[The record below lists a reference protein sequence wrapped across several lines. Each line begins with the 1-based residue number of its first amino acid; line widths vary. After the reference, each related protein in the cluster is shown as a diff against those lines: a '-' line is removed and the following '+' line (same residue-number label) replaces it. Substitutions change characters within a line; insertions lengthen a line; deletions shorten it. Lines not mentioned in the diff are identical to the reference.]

1 MAKTAFVQ
9 PFPRL
14 LVILGVLC
22 SAAPAFAQLEQ
33 LSPPPTSLTQDS
45 SETGVVYHVPS
56 LSRLFKETLTD
67 FRQLPS
73 RDTFIW
79 LTIGA
84 VAAFAGH
91 PADGRVTS
99 ILSASQPLHETL
111 ETGAVVGGIPFQL
124 GAAFATYALGRA
136 TDSPRV
142 ASVGADL
149 FRAQLMAQAT
159 THAIKYSVR
168 RMRPDSTRFS
178 FPSGHASVT
187 FASATVLQR
196 RFGWKAGIPAYAVA
210 SYVAAS
216 RVQMKRHYLSDV
228 AFGAALGIV
237 AGRTVTIGRG
247 NARFALAPM
256 GSPGGGGVAFNWMGK
271 R

>member
-1 MAKTAFVQ
+1 MLYSV
-9 PFPRL
+9 
-14 LVILGVLC
+14 
-22 SAAPAFAQLEQ
+22 APAFAQVEQ
-33 LSPPPTSLTQDS
+33 LSPPPTSERPGS
-45 SETGVVYHVPS
+45 PATGITYPVPS

-73 RDTFIW
+73 RETFTW
-79 LTIGA
+79 LSIGA
-84 VAAFAGH
+84 TAAFAGH
-91 PADGRVTS
+91 PADGRVTR
-99 ILSASQPLHETL
+99 ILSASQPLHDTL
-111 ETGAVVGGIPFQL
+111 EPGAIVGGTPFQL

-136 TDSPRV
+136 TNSPRV

-159 THAIKYSVR
+159 TYAIKYSVR
-168 RMRPDSTRFS
+168 RMRPDSSQFS

-196 RFGWKAGIPAYAVA
+196 HFGWRAGIPAYAVA

-247 NARFALAPM
+247 NARFGLAPM
-256 GSPGGGGVAFNWMGK
+256 ASPGGGGVAFNWMGK
-271 R
+271 Q